1 MYKIFH
7 LNKAFLLSDSPCKEI
22 KNIKISHINDLCLAL
37 REWQEEEEEFD
48 LCFYGTNPEVMLNY
62 LKEFYRYLK
71 AAGGVVK
78 NPKGEYLFIK
88 RFGIWDLPKGKI
100 EKGESPQQAAVR
112 EVEEETGIENLTMV
126 NPLANSWHIYPWK
139 ETTVLKQTYW
149 FLMES
154 HFNGKLIPQTKEDI
168 TEARWLKPADA
179 VKALQSSYRSLRENL
194 LKPEIFFLSESE

>member
-1 MYKIFH
+1 MYKIFY
-7 LNKAFLLSDSPCKEI
+7 LNKAFLLSDSPCEKI

-62 LKEFYRYLK
+62 LKEFYQYLE
-71 AAGGVVK
+71 AAGGLVK

-100 EKGESPQQAAVR
+100 EKGESPQQAAIR
-112 EVEEETGIENLTMV
+112 EVEEETGIKNLTIV

-154 HFNGKLIPQTKEDI
+154 HFIGKLIPQTQEDI
-168 TEARWLKPADA
+168 TESRWLKPADA
-179 VKALQSSYRSLRENL
+179 VKALQSSYRSLRESIPVS
-194 LKPEIFFLSESE
+194 KIIRI